1 MKLGSVYPRYVGP
14 RLIIPGGILEGGGE
28 GMLDLLHRYR
38 KHVLCIF
45 RPCYENVT
53 GEKENALY
61 ALIRLNTQT
70 TIVASHTTNLKWQV
84 GVPY

>member
-1 MKLGSVYPRYVGP
+1 
-14 RLIIPGGILEGGGE
+14 
-28 GMLDLLHRYR
+28 MLDLLHRYR

-45 RPCYENVT
+45 RPFYENVT

-61 ALIRLNTQT
+61 ALIRLSAQT
-70 TIVASHTTNLKWQV
+70 TTSRFTHYQV